1 MTNREVFLDDAAVL
15 ARFAAIS
22 LRGFGLSASGL
33 ADRKPFEK
41 YETARNPELCRA
53 GDK

>member
-22 LRGFGLSASGL
+22 LRGFGLSASVL
-33 ADRKPFEK
+33 ADRKAFEK
-41 YETARNPELCRA
+41 YETARNAELCRT